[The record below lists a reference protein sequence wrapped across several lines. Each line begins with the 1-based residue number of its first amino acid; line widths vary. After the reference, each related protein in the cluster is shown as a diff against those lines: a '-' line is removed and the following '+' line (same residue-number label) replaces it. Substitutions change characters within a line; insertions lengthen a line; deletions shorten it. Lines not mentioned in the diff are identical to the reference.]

1 MRMIDGE
8 AEVVRWTDFDG
19 TLAWRSGSSFSGIW
33 EDTYGTVRP

>member
-19 TLAWRSGSSFSGIW
+19 TLAWRSGYFREWQGM
-33 EDTYGTVRP
+33 